1 MSGLLQRTV
10 RRRAAQSQAGF
21 SGDEAPPDEE
31 PQRDDA
37 PASLRLRDRGRLRRR
52 LRFLRRAREIQLRD
66 LGGLVFDLYRFGE
79 QREPLVRAKLDTVI
93 STDREL
99 RDLED
104 VLADPRAGRE
114 VRRPSVGGACPSCD
128 ALYPSDASFCSACGL
143 ALTANPTDG
152 PMPPNAGE
160 PIRPADAETGETT
173 TLDAGFD
180 DTGGAPAATPEEEA

>member
-21 SGDEAPPDEE
+21 SGDEAPPVEE

-37 PASLRLRDRGRLRRR
+37 AASLRLRDRGRLRRR
-52 LRFLRRAREIQLRD
+52 LHFLRRARELQLRD
-66 LGGLVFDLYRFGE
+66 LGGLVFDLYRFGQ
-79 QREPLVRAKLDTVI
+79 QRDPLVRAKLDTVI

-99 RDLED
+99 RDLAE
-104 VLADPRAGRE
+104 VLADPRTARD

-143 ALTANPTDG
+143 ALTANPTDA
-152 PMPPNAGE
+152 PILPNAGE
-160 PIRPADAETGETT
+160 PIRPADAETGEATA
-173 TLDAGFD
+173 LHAGSQ
-180 DTGGAPAATPEEEA
+180 DTPGAPAATPEEA